1 MQDEVLVPGVELLES
16 MRSVG
21 YSFESAIADLVD
33 NSITAKAKRV
43 DIVGDPVE
51 AKFVTITDDGDG
63 MDPATARAAL
73 RLAGSVGNGVRDSQD
88 LGRFG
93 LGLKTASLSQARQ
106 LTVVTRKSGVTTA
119 LQWDIDHVKA
129 TGQWSLQVLDDVEL
143 EGIPGIEAFSGRDA
157 GTLVVW
163 RNLDYLLGRAEDAGG
178 VMAER
183 LSGLREHL
191 SLTFHRFLEGRTA
204 ERLRIS
210 VNGVLVP
217 SLDPFLLANPKTQR
231 TPLERIVVD
240 GHKIEATAFT
250 LPHASGMTAKDR
262 KRADLG
268 VDMREAQGF
277 YVYRNRRLIS
287 HGHWY
292 GLAKRDELTKQAR
305 IRVDLPNT
313 LDHLWQLDIKK
324 SRAEPPQVFKT
335 HLRRILSGVIA
346 KSKRVHTFRGRRET
360 DVEIVRMWQKIVDRD
375 GYRYEVNKEHPLVL
389 ALSENI
395 DAESKV
401 TLARLLADLSATFPV
416 SDLYVHA
423 AQNDHPVQ
431 ATADV
436 DDVRARLRGLRDTH
450 AFAGAP
456 DQIVKVLAAIEPFDR
471 VNDLETLVD
480 AVWKE
485 DS

>member
-73 RLAGSVGNGVRDSQD
+73 RLAGSVGTGVRANED

-106 LTVVTRKSGVTTA
+106 LTVVTRRSAVTTA

-129 TGQWSLQVLDDVEL
+129 TGQWSLQVLDDIEL
-143 EGIPGIEAFSGRDA
+143 DDIPGMETFCARDA

-163 RNLDYLLGRAEDAGG
+163 RNLDYLLGRADDVSG

-183 LSGLREHL
+183 LSALRDHL
-191 SLTFHRFLEGRTA
+191 SLTFHRFLEGRKA
-204 ERLRIS
+204 ERLQIS

-217 SLDPFLLANPKTQR
+217 PLDPFLSANPKTQR

-250 LPHASGMTAKDR
+250 LPHASGVAAKDR
-262 KRADLG
+262 KRGDLG
-268 VDMREAQGF
+268 AEMREAQGF

-324 SRAEPPQVFKT
+324 SRAEPPQVFRT

-360 DVEIVRMWQKIVDRD
+360 DAEIVRMWHKVVDRN
-375 GYRYEVNKEHPLVL
+375 GYRYEVNKDHPLVL

-395 DAESKV
+395 DADCRV
-401 TLARLLADLSATFPV
+401 TLVRLLADLSATFPAG
-416 SDLYVHA
+416 DLYVHA
-423 AQNDHPVQ
+423 AQNNHPAETV
-431 ATADV
+431 ADV

-450 AFAGAP
+450 TFSGSSGRIA
-456 DQIVKVLAAIEPFDR
+456 KVLAAIEPFDR
-471 VNDLETLVD
+471 VNDLEKLVD

-485 DS
+485 DL

>member
-33 NSITAKAKRV
+33 NSITAKAKRI

-73 RLAGSVGNGVRDSQD
+73 RLAGSVGNGVRDNQD

-106 LTVVTRKSGVTTA
+106 LTVVTRRSGVTTA

-143 EGIPGIEAFSGRDA
+143 ADIPGIEAFSGRKA
-157 GTLVVW
+157 GTVVVW
-163 RNLDYLLGRAEDAGG
+163 RNLDYLLGRADDAGG

-183 LSGLREHL
+183 LSALRDRL
-191 SLTFHRFLEGRTA
+191 SLTFHRFLEGRKT
-204 ERLRIS
+204 ERLQIS
-210 VNGVLVP
+210 VNGVLVVP
-217 SLDPFLLANPKTQR
+217 VDPFLSANPKTQR
-231 TPLERIVVD
+231 TPMERIVVD

-250 LPHASGMTAKDR
+250 LPHASGVTAKDR

-268 VDMREAQGF
+268 ADMRESQGF

-324 SRAEPPQVFKT
+324 SRAEPPQVFRT

-346 KSKRVHTFRGRRET
+346 KSKRVHTFRGRREVDT
-360 DVEIVRMWQKIVDRD
+360 EIVRMWQRIVDRD

-401 TLARLLADLSATFPV
+401 TLARLLADLSATFPAA
-416 SDLYVHA
+416 DLYVHA

-431 ATADV
+431 IAVDV
-436 DDVRARLRGLRDTH
+436 DDVRARLRGLRDTY
-450 AFAGAP
+450 AFTGAP
-456 DQIVKVLAAIEPFDR
+456 AQIVKVLAAIEPFDR
-471 VNDLETLVD
+471 VNDLEILVD